1 MKTLQI
7 NTTQNVPITF
17 NVADVGHRILAF
29 IIDNIL
35 KIGYLYSVFYLLL
48 TDFNFGW
55 DTWSQ
60 QAFFVIIWLPVTF
73 YTLFSEMLM
82 NGQTIGKKIL
92 KIKVV
97 NIDGFKPSKADYI
110 IRWFLRI
117 VDFNFWLLIF
127 VYAYSLGILK
137 KSDYAFIIWIIFV
150 FGKLVGFLSILI
162 TKNNQRLGD
171 LAGNTVVISLKDD
184 VRFSQTILVNL
195 SETYTPTYPNVIL
208 LSDNDLRIIKENF
221 LIAKKEKDLGTLI
234 KLRDKIVE
242 VTKIEVKHDNNE
254 EFIATIL
261 KDYNYYTQDM

>member
-17 NVADVGHRILAF
+17 NVADAGHRILAF

-35 KIGYLYSVFYLLL
+35 KIGYLYLVLYSLSEY
-48 TDFNFGW
+48 NFGW

-60 QAFFVIIWLPVTF
+60 RAFFVIICLPITF

-97 NIDGFKPSKADYI
+97 NIEGFKPSKADYI

-117 VDFNFWLLIF
+117 VDFNFWLLLFI
-127 VYAYSLGILK
+127 YAYSLGILR
-137 KSDYAFIIWIIFV
+137 KSNYEFIILIIFI

-221 LIAKKEKDLGTLI
+221 LTARKEKDITITIRKICNQLI
-234 KLRDKIVE
+234 LYLLKLV
-242 VTKIEVKHDNNE
+242 
-254 EFIATIL
+254 
-261 KDYNYYTQDM
+261 Y